1 MLRIYQLLIKHTLLI
16 GFLLLFGLECFSQ
29 EQEIKKDSLTFQYK
43 VGVNGI
49 LDKSLVTRL
58 ILSTQNSI
66 IIKNSWTS
74 FEPILNYRFGYV
86 QPNGRDITDLE
97 NDFFIL
103 LKNHF
108 LYQKRLFPSILAGFE
123 NSPNIRQLNTRYYA
137 GAGFGSYIIRY
148 KNNLLQLMVYGLYEK
163 SEFQLL
169 QYEVF
174 RLMPFIKGNHF
185 SEKNKIGIAY
195 TINPYLSPWENN
207 NWRFR
212 GNIRPYVKIAP
223 KLDFS
228 ISYDLWYESLVSG
241 NQPKEISVLM
251 FGFNYSNF

>member
-1 MLRIYQLLIKHTLLI
+1 LLNFDKY
-16 GFLLLFGLECFSQ
+16 GFDAKKCVENHFLEVKQCSLSSESWGGTENDTNEEKALAFSDDRLFTVVAVWKGQSDL
-29 EQEIKKDSLTFQYK
+29 QYMVYGQHK
-43 VGVNGI
+43 
-49 LDKSLVTRL
+49 
-58 ILSTQNSI
+58 
-66 IIKNSWTS
+66 
-74 FEPILNYRFGYV
+74 
-86 QPNGRDITDLE
+86 GRDITDLE

-108 LYQKRLFPSILAGFE
+108 LYQKSLFPSVLAGFE

-137 GAGFGSYIIRY
+137 GAGFGSYIIRN

-195 TINPYLSPWENN
+195 TINPYLSPWVNN

-228 ISYDLWYESLVSG
+228 ISYDLWYESLVGG